1 MTNAITLPR
10 INSNILAVTSLIL
23 ICVMMFLTVHPA
35 LAWHDCDDEKAAMD
49 AARLVYEIAY
59 VAYFV
64 ALALLELAKLIGIE
78 RLIELAEEAVR
89 NAARFY
95 LNATVDWQNA
105 RDAYIKCRKTKHAS
119 GGCESGGCGYA

>member
-1 MTNAITLPR
+1 MIA
-10 INSNILAVTSLIL
+10 
-23 ICVMMFLTVHPA
+23 MMKKQQWTQLG
-35 LAWHDCDDEKAAMD
+35 
-49 AARLVYEIAY
+49 LVYEIAY

-64 ALALLELAKLIGIE
+64 ALSLLELAKLIGIE

-119 GGCESGGCGYA
+119 GGCESGGCESGGCESGGCGYA